1 LSLQILKV
9 PAKVADNSSSGPK
22 LATPLPEHMDCDQV
36 RISFSVET
44 ECCVLRLE
52 GAAGV
57 PCADNLRETAIE
69 LLACQKDVVLDWSGA
84 TQIDASIAQVLL
96 SLRAGLAG
104 RNQSLRANGEIP
116 PAIQNWLRSAGLFEL
131 LGLAEQNS

>member
-1 LSLQILKV
+1 
-9 PAKVADNSSSGPK
+9 
-22 LATPLPEHMDCDQV
+22 MDCDQV

-44 ECCVLRLE
+44 ERCVLRLE

-69 LLACQKDVVLDWSGA
+69 LLAYHKDVVIDWSCA

-96 SLRAGLAG
+96 SLRAGLAA
-104 RNQSLRANGEIP
+104 RSQSLSAEGDVP
-116 PAIQNWLRSAGLFEL
+116 PAIQNWLRSAGLLEL
-131 LGLAEQNS
+131 LGSSERKA